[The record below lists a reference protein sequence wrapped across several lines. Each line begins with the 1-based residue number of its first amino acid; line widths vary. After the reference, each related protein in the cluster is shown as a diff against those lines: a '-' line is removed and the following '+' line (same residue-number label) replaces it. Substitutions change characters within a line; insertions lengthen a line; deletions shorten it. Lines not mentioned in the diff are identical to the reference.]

1 MTNTNID
8 KSYIYDKLN
17 KISINENIDIA
28 PYVEMMLGSDE
39 IPYEVVVFV
48 NKHIPIEK
56 FTTYNEIYKKRN
68 NSNLFRNLVRKNIT
82 VEEKAIVLS
91 SLLTQTLI
99 SLKHSNSNKED
110 LIDALNVSL
119 LMNTLSSYLYDN
131 DSDAVNNLYDMFQI
145 IFKTLFP
152 KN

>member
-1 MTNTNID
+1 MTNVD

-17 KISINENIDIA
+17 KIASIEEIDIT
-28 PYVEMMLGSDE
+28 PYMEMMLGSDE

-48 NKHIPIEK
+48 NKHIPIER

-68 NSNLFRNLVRKNIT
+68 NSTLFRNLVRKNIT

-91 SLLTQTLI
+91 SLLTQSLI
-99 SLKHSNSNKED
+99 SLKHSKSNKDD
-110 LIDALNVSL
+110 LIETLNVDL
-119 LMNTLSSYLYDN
+119 LISTLSEYLYN
-131 DSDAVNNLYDMFQI
+131 ENVEAVNELYNMFQV

-152 KN
+152 R